1 MRPKNA
7 AVLKMRCGSLCSV
20 FELKVAAVQKNG
32 CGLLAKQQCDECV
45 QGTLHSALTCAGFME
60 TVWN

>member
-7 AVLKMRCGSLCSV
+7 AVLKMRCGSLCGV

-32 CGLLAKQQCDECV
+32 CGLLANVKNAIAVCFAV
-45 QGTLHSALTCAGFME
+45 H
-60 TVWN
+60 